1 MKTMKRTLKG
11 AAAATTAAAA
21 LLTFAGSAHAGRYS
35 ATIEQLCDGTA
46 EVTVWADV
54 FEGQDPADWVVDV
67 TVNGVLV
74 RDNGPLGATV
84 TTNIGAVSEATVIV
98 EFQAAGVS
106 VEDPKPPIQ
115 LRADPPTNC
124 EPETTIP
131 ETTVPETTV
140 PETTVPETTVPE
152 TTVPETTVPETSDV
166 RSDVP
171 TPTVLDASIEAKELP
186 ATGASST
193 GLLIAAT
200 VCSLAGVALL
210 LVRRRPA

>member
-1 MKTMKRTLKG
+1 MKTRTGLKG
-11 AAAATTAAAA
+11 LAAAATGTAA
-21 LLTFAGSAHAGRYS
+21 LLAFAGSAHAGRYS

-54 FEGQDPADWVVDV
+54 FEGQDPANWVVDV

-74 RDNGPLGATV
+74 QDNGPLGGTV
-84 TTNIGAVSEATVIV
+84 TTNIGFVSAATVIV

-106 VEDPKPPIQ
+106 VEDPKPPIH
-115 LRADPPTNC
+115 LSADPPVNC
-124 EPETTIP
+124 E

-152 TTVPETTVPETSDV
+152 TTVPETTVPETTAPPTSDV
-166 RSDVP
+166 QSDVP
-171 TPTVLDASIEAKELP
+171 TSATVLDASIERQELP
-186 ATGASST
+186 ATGATNT
-193 GLLIAAT
+193 GVLIAAT
-200 VCSLAGVALL
+200 VFSLAGLALL